1 MTEGVGILQ
10 SHNLGL
16 SGISMSKNSRLKKVL
31 IIAYYRSPR
40 IPGLVKYLPEFGW
53 QPVLLTAPLGEKPD
67 FYCRIIETEY
77 RDALGFWK
85 RLFRL
90 DPRENIRNEVKKRFG
105 VTSKKSALDFFLTF
119 GGAVINYPDGDKGWK
134 PFAVKAGDEILQQED
149 IDTIISSST
158 PVTSHIIAN
167 KLKIKY
173 KIPWIADLRDLWSQN
188 HNYGYGP
195 LRKLI
200 DRRLELKTLSNADAL
215 VTVSPLWAEELKE
228 LHKRETVYTIT
239 NGFDPSAVNTPSV
252 NLTAKFT
259 ITYTGSIYTGKQDPS
274 KLFAALRELISDG
287 TMDSKDVEVRFYGSE
302 IEWLDKEVERY
313 GLSSIVKQ
321 YGRVPQQLAIE
332 KQRESQLLLLL
343 NWEESQEKGV
353 YPGKVF
359 EYLAAQKPIV
369 ATGGF
374 GNDVVERLLDETK
387 GGIYAKEIGDI
398 KSVLRELYSEY
409 KQNGKISY
417 NGDIEK
423 INKYSHREMAR
434 KFAEVLD
441 QVTSK

>member
-1 MTEGVGILQ
+1 
-10 SHNLGL
+10 
-16 SGISMSKNSRLKKVL
+16 MSKNSRLKKVL

-67 FYCRIIETEY
+67 LHCRIVETEY

-149 IDTIISSST
+149 IDIIISSST

-173 KIPWIADLRDLWSQN
+173 KIPWVADLRDLWSQN

-215 VTVSPLWAEELKE
+215 VTVSPVWAEKLRT
-228 LHKRETVYTIT
+228 LHRRETVYTIT
-239 NGFDPSAVNTPSV
+239 NGFDPVEVNTPPA
-252 NLTAKFT
+252 NLRAKFV
-259 ITYTGSIYTGKQDPS
+259 ITYTGGIYLGKQDPS
-274 KLFAALRELISDG
+274 KLFAALRDLISDG
-287 TMDSKDVEVRFYGSE
+287 TMDSNEIEVRFYGPKEGWLARE
-302 IEWLDKEVERY
+302 IEDY
-313 GLSSIVKQ
+313 GLLDIVKQ
-321 YGRVPQQLAIE
+321 YGMVSREIALGN
-332 KQRESQLLLLL
+332 QRESQLLLLL
-343 NWEESQEKGV
+343 NWEDEQEKGV
-353 YPGKVF
+353 YPLKVF
-359 EYLAAQKPIV
+359 EYLAAQRPIL

-374 GNDVVERLLDETK
+374 GNDVIENLLDETNAGMYGSVVK
-387 GGIYAKEIGDI
+387 NI
-398 KSVLRELYSEY
+398 KSILRELYQEY
-409 KQNGKISY
+409 KLTGKISY
-417 NGDIEK
+417 NGDIEE

-434 KFAEVLD
+434 KFAGILD